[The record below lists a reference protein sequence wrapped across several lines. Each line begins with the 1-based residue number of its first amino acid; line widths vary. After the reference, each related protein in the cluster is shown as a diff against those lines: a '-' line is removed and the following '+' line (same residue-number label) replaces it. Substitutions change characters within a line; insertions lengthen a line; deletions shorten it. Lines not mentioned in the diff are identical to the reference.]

1 MLGVFALVGVASVVP
16 AMAQMVW
23 GVTNDG
29 LWWDTTDAK
38 GGNMLGDN
46 EAQEGSKLIT
56 TVKNFINWM
65 LGILATIALAICI
78 YAGFIMV
85 TASGDDAKYKK
96 GMTILKQAGI
106 GLVIIGLAWLIVSV
120 IFWVVWTMSA

>member
-1 MLGVFALVGVASVVP
+1 
-16 AMAQMVW
+16 
-23 GVTNDG
+23 
-29 LWWDTTDAK
+29 
-38 GGNMLGDN
+38 MLGDN

-120 IFWVVWTMSA
+120 IFWVV